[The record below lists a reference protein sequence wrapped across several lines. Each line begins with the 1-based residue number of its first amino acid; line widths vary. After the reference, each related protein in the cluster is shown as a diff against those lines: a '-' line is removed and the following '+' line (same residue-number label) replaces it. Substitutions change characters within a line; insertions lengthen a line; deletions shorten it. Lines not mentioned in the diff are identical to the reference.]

1 MDAKFHQAEIVE
13 HIKRCKWEIPRLII
27 SLCTGLKAPWHLTD
41 RVQMKQL
48 WGAKPVLEIA
58 FKSRLWYV
66 ITGCSF
72 SRISP
77 TRWKYFFFL
86 QSGRGCARG
95 EKPVLRWVA
104 AKPWSWLGSGS
115 RGGHIKAA
123 KLVSRNHP
131 ESINQEKICK
141 RWWTRRWRRWVVS
154 LWPRREV
161 WMPDGLVAVPRSPGD
176 QHGLVGWEGLG
187 AGAKRRRYGM
197 RFRAILRWDRY
208 HSGSI
213 TSCPQIPTAHYLSDQ
228 GRLILTFVWRQQFIN
243 GLMFVDWGGGGGLYL
258 TCQIGYIRCNTLQRH
273 FIPMLISHPELWAI
287 HNFQRIIMKNL
298 FYAKK
303 LQQRF
308 HIILL

>member
-95 EKPVLRWVA
+95 EKPVLRSVA

-115 RGGHIKAA
+115 RGGGIKAA

-141 RWWTRRWRRWVVS
+141 RVVDKTMAEMGGQAVTQEGGVDARWVGSSASLTRRPTRAGG
-154 LWPRREV
+154 
-161 WMPDGLVAVPRSPGD
+161 MG
-176 QHGLVGWEGLG
+176 GLG
-187 AGAKRRRYGM
+187 GWSEEEK
-197 RFRAILRWDRY
+197 
-208 HSGSI
+208 
-213 TSCPQIPTAHYLSDQ
+213 
-228 GRLILTFVWRQQFIN
+228 VWNAF
-243 GLMFVDWGGGGGLYL
+243 
-258 TCQIGYIRCNTLQRH
+258 
-273 FIPMLISHPELWAI
+273 
-287 HNFQRIIMKNL
+287 
-298 FYAKK
+298 
-303 LQQRF
+303 
-308 HIILL
+308 